1 MWSLYLART
10 EGRTQLEYESNQ
22 GPSRAIKGH
31 QGPSSTIKSAIK
43 GHQGSSRAI
52 KGHQGQSREIAP
64 AGTPDRVEE
73 LVHVDALALSMQ
85 SPWLESAEGE
95 ADPELIGGHLMKEV
109 IGGHSEA
116 TRRP

>member
-1 MWSLYLART
+1 MSTRAIK
-10 EGRTQLEYESNQ
+10 GNQ

-31 QGPSSTIKSAIK
+31 QGPS
-43 GHQGSSRAI
+43 RAI
-52 KGHQGQSREIAP
+52 KSNPVHVP
-64 AGTPDRVEE
+64 AGAPDRVEE
-73 LVHVDALALSMQ
+73 FVHDDALALSMQ
-85 SPWLESAEGE
+85 SPWLETPKGE

>member
-22 GPSRAIKGH
+22 GPSRAIR
-31 QGPSSTIKSAIK
+31 AIK
-43 GHQGSSRAI
+43 GHQGQSRAI

-73 LVHVDALALSMQ
+73 FVHVDALALSMQ
-85 SPWLESAEGE
+85 SPWLETPKGE